1 MENTVWRFLQ
11 GLVDILKNRILT
23 PRKAFTTGVAGGAA
37 LASWVRYF
45 LQLGGQ
51 IRQILGKDTK
61 RGIFANLTEIFA
73 MSKSIFAKR
82 NTKFPKDEEKIMTLL
97 KIFQIY
103 PRNIIKNEQAISAVR
118 EAAFSSGLEITFFT
132 VFATLLI
139 EFSTI
144 YVNFNS
150 LVARRESGA
159 IADEQYYKEM
169 IEALLSCVCGILSTF
184 LSMTYILRDYTH
196 VLKLV
201 LQVMGI
207 NLMSHVLAVVVTDI
221 GYIILRGILY
231 IFNCIKSTFKM

>member
-1 MENTVWRFLQ
+1 MDITVWRFFQ
-11 GLVDILKNRILT
+11 RLVDFLKNRILT
-23 PRKAFTTGVAGGAA
+23 PRKAFTTGVVGGAA

-45 LQLGGQ
+45 LQLWSTNKADITQ
-51 IRQILGKDTK
+51 RYKTWDLSH
-61 RGIFANLTEIFA
+61 FARSFCDVEESFCKKKT
-73 MSKSIFAKR
+73 
-82 NTKFPKDEEKIMTLL
+82 TKFSKDEEKIMTLL
-97 KIFQIY
+97 KIY
-103 PRNIIKNEQAISAVR
+103 PRSIIKSEQARSAVQ

-139 EFSTI
+139 EFSTV

-159 IADEQYYKEM
+159 IQGEQYSKEM
-169 IEALLSCVCGILSTF
+169 TETLLSCVCGILSTF
-184 LSMTYILRDYTH
+184 LSMHYILRDYTH

-221 GYIILRGILY
+221 VFLIYHGILY
-231 IFNCIKSTFKM
+231 ILNYIESTFEL

>member
-1 MENTVWRFLQ
+1 MEITVWKFLQ
-11 GLVDILKNRILT
+11 GLVDFLKNRILT

-45 LQLGGQ
+45 LQLGRQ

-61 RGIFANLTEIFA
+61 RGIVANLTEVFA
-73 MSKSIFAKR
+73 MSKSLFAKR

-97 KIFQIY
+97 KIF
-103 PRNIIKNEQAISAVR
+103 PKNIIKSEQAISAVR
-118 EAAFSSGLEITFFT
+118 EAASSSGLEITFFT

-139 EFSTI
+139 EFSTV

-150 LVARRESGA
+150 LVARREIGA
-159 IADEQYYKEM
+159 IDDEQYYKEM
-169 IEALLSCVCGILSTF
+169 IEALLSCVFGILSTV

-231 IFNCIKSTFKM
+231 FFNCIKSTFKM